1 MFSFTLTTQC
11 IELKK
16 SLKCKI
22 HKDSKFNK
30 QIKVTSL
37 DNCILMLTLFI
48 GIKVELRV
56 ETHEIALVFKIRN
69 NVKLTWNQPLF

>member
-1 MFSFTLTTQC
+1 
-11 IELKK
+11 
-16 SLKCKI
+16 
-22 HKDSKFNK
+22 
-30 QIKVTSL
+30 
-37 DNCILMLTLFI
+37 MLTLFI